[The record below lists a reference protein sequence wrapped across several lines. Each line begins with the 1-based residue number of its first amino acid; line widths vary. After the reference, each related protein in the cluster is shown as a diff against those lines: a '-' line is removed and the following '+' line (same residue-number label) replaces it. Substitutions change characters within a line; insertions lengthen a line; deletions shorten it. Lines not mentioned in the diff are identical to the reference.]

1 MGLIDG
7 IGDLRS
13 VMRAKFGDR
22 VKLKLVGG
30 KKLFWRRRPGL
41 SMAFGERAAPEDW
54 AVNALAAIEERLIW
68 NRFGL

>member
-1 MGLIDG
+1 
-7 IGDLRS
+7 
-13 VMRAKFGDR
+13 MRAKFGDR